1 VGEDNIGAVLTGS
14 MRSQVPEIQRRGDM
28 SGSGG
33 AEVTACVQ
41 CGKTGVK
48 LMKCTGCHKVSYCGG
63 E

>member
-1 VGEDNIGAVLTGS
+1 

-33 AEVTACVQ
+33 AEVTACAQ
-41 CGKTGVK
+41 CGKTDVK
-48 LMKCTGCHKVSYCGG
+48 LMRCTGCRKVSYCGG